1 MKHPLEFIPLN
12 LRKPIFYVFFVT
24 TIAIF
29 GIFNILD
36 QPLRTDVAPNGIV
49 SLELAGTPEKVFQI
63 LVSWEPINVRGPA
76 IYKMKGYLSAV
87 FGLGFDY
94 LFMPAYALALSLG
107 LLLAIGNKKN
117 RYAIFAG
124 VMGWGVFVAALFDAM
139 ENYMLWR
146 VLTGDIIS
154 PYPEIAAIC
163 ATIKFI
169 LLILGLVTA
178 LSGRFFSN

>member
-12 LRKPIFYVFFVT
+12 LRKPLFYVFFAM

-36 QPLRTDVAPNGIV
+36 QPLRTDSAPNGIV
-49 SLELAGTPEKVFQI
+49 SFELARKMESAQSIVD
-63 LVSWEPINVRGPA
+63 SWDANARLFA
-76 IYKMKGYLSAV
+76 A

-94 LFMPAYALALSLG
+94 LFMPTYALALSLG
-107 LLLAIGNKKN
+107 LLIAVGNKIN

-124 VMGWGVFVAALFDAM
+124 WMGWGVFVAALFDAM

>member
-12 LRKPIFYVFFVT
+12 LRKPLFYVFFAM

-36 QPLRTDVAPNGIV
+36 QPLRTDSAPNGIV
-49 SLELAGTPEKVFQI
+49 SFELARKVDSAQSM
-63 LVSWEPINVRGPA
+63 VDSWDANSRLFA
-76 IYKMKGYLSAV
+76 A

-94 LFMPAYALALSLG
+94 LFMPTYALALSLG
-107 LLLAIGNKKN
+107 LLIAVGNKKN
-117 RYAIFAG
+117 RYAVFATW
-124 VMGWGVFVAALFDAM
+124 MGWGVFAAAIFDAV

>member
-12 LRKPIFYVFFVT
+12 LRKPLFYVFFAM

-36 QPLRTDVAPNGIV
+36 QPLRTDSAPNGIV
-49 SLELAGTPEKVFQI
+49 SFELAREVESAQSI
-63 LVSWEPINVRGPA
+63 VDSWDVSARLFA
-76 IYKMKGYLSAV
+76 A

-94 LFMPAYALALSLG
+94 LFMPTYALALSLG
-107 LLLAIGNKKN
+107 LLIAVGNKIN

-124 VMGWGVFVAALFDAM
+124 WMGWGVFVAALFDAM

-163 ATIKFI
+163 AMIKFI

>member
-12 LRKPIFYVFFVT
+12 LRKPLFYVFFAM

-36 QPLRTDVAPNGIV
+36 QPLRTNSAPNGIV
-49 SLELAGTPEKVFQI
+49 SFELAREVESAQSI
-63 LVSWEPINVRGPA
+63 VDSWDVSARLFA
-76 IYKMKGYLSAV
+76 A

-94 LFMPAYALALSLG
+94 LFMPTYALALSLG
-107 LLLAIGNKKN
+107 LLIAVGNKIN

-124 VMGWGVFVAALFDAM
+124 WMGWGVFVAALFDAM

>member
-12 LRKPIFYVFFVT
+12 LRKPLFYVFFAM

-36 QPLRTDVAPNGIV
+36 QPLRTNSAPNGIV
-49 SLELAGTPEKVFQI
+49 SFELAREVESAQSI
-63 LVSWEPINVRGPA
+63 VDSWDVSARLFA
-76 IYKMKGYLSAV
+76 A

-94 LFMPAYALALSLG
+94 LFMPTYALALSLG
-107 LLLAIGNKKN
+107 LLIAVGNKIN

-124 VMGWGVFVAALFDAM
+124 WMGWGVFVAALFDAM

-163 ATIKFI
+163 AMIKFI